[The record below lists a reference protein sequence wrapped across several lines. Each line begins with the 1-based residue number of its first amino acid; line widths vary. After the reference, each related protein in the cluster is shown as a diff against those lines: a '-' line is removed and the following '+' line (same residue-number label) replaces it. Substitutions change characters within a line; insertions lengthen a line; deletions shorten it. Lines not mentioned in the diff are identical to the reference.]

1 MAGVP
6 FSHLYNYIKN
16 STGKAGK
23 GSKLTIRQLSFYSGV
38 SESSINHFLS
48 GKQTTGKYGIPKE
61 RSFRQLFD
69 ALMRKYY
76 IPSPEKYRTQAERLI
91 LDLTEENDYL
101 AERISAEEYA
111 AAARHETPPSGSGQY
126 VRFLQGCALYR
137 FVWEYIEM
145 WLSEE
150 YRSACGQ
157 EDSKRSVSEQ
167 RRGDVPLTVR
177 RRGSHEV
184 VFDTDNRDY
193 AFFRRHPLSLLSG
206 PCGAGKTLFLRS
218 LADSDDSFRSAFDR
232 VIYLP
237 LVYFTTVPQ
246 SGISADGSL
255 IADYLMRAEHLN
267 IYRDTAR
274 TLLMLDGYNEYRAV
288 EDACRVNL
296 VTDQIWEL
304 VRHVQKGK
312 LRKLSLILTARD
324 ENRALRTFP
333 AFAHFEKLTVEG
345 REPLTFEGIAES
357 YREYDKRWL
366 KRANQRIG
374 IGLKTSFYNKCAYF
388 YVYELVL
395 PYLAFRSL
403 EVPGALSVTRSA
415 LRECGEVL
423 NQGCLGELMAE
434 FIRHREFPHLK
445 EEYRAVTYER
455 LFAFLDDEADILRRT
470 SDGSGYEFASR
481 ALREY
486 LAAKFLYV
494 NIRLKKQLCRNK
506 ELRGVPVTETGAMRA
521 AARFLREALG
531 LNGTARENYGRL
543 ADLFMVLSDSGER
556 MDDSAGLRAFA
567 VELTECLGVILPSD
581 PSQRREIEELVR
593 NRGQRDSLP

>member
-111 AAARHETPPSGSGQY
+111 AAARLETPPSGSGQY

-184 VFDTDNRDY
+184 VFDADNRDY

-246 SGISADGSL
+246 SGISADGSV
-255 IADYLMRAEHLN
+255 IADYLMRTEHLN
-267 IYRDTAR
+267 IYRDTA
-274 TLLMLDGYNEYRAV
+274 
-288 EDACRVNL
+288 
-296 VTDQIWEL
+296 
-304 VRHVQKGK
+304 
-312 LRKLSLILTARD
+312 S
-324 ENRALRTFP
+324 
-333 AFAHFEKLTVEG
+333 
-345 REPLTFEGIAES
+345 S
-357 YREYDKRWL
+357 
-366 KRANQRIG
+366 
-374 IGLKTSFYNKCAYF
+374 
-388 YVYELVL
+388 
-395 PYLAFRSL
+395 
-403 EVPGALSVTRSA
+403 
-415 LRECGEVL
+415 
-423 NQGCLGELMAE
+423 
-434 FIRHREFPHLK
+434 
-445 EEYRAVTYER
+445 
-455 LFAFLDDEADILRRT
+455 
-470 SDGSGYEFASR
+470 
-481 ALREY
+481 
-486 LAAKFLYV
+486 
-494 NIRLKKQLCRNK
+494 
-506 ELRGVPVTETGAMRA
+506 
-521 AARFLREALG
+521 
-531 LNGTARENYGRL
+531 
-543 ADLFMVLSDSGER
+543 
-556 MDDSAGLRAFA
+556 
-567 VELTECLGVILPSD
+567 
-581 PSQRREIEELVR
+581 
-593 NRGQRDSLP
+593 